1 MLFFNNSTFIFLNP
15 FNVELFLF
23 KYTFIQSIS
32 SSLWRFLDFFN
43 FMYSQLKKYEHHA
56 KILDEISFM
65 FTLEEKDNVLK
76 ILEEYYTHIAATKY
90 NI

>member
-1 MLFFNNSTFIFLNP
+1 
-15 FNVELFLF
+15 
-23 KYTFIQSIS
+23 
-32 SSLWRFLDFFN
+32 
-43 FMYSQLKKYEHHA
+43 MYSQLKKYEHHA